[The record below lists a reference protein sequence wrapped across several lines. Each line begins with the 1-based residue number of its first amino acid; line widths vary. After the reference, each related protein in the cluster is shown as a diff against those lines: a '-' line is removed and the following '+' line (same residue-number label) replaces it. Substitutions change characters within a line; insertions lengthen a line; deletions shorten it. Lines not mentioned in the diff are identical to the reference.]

1 MSVQF
6 QKDLMAWRK
15 SRPEYKKLLVAIRAR
30 EADEKLVALA
40 GDAGESA
47 QFITDMVNLR
57 NRASA
62 PHMKKRAESF
72 AKTKKEFDD
81 LTEKIAQVEK
91 SMNLSKTQT
100 ERDRLECKLYD
111 LLDERQIASM
121 ALADSQVAAACVD
134 AAKEAGVL

>member
-6 QKDLMAWRK
+6 QTDLMAWRK

-81 LTEKIAQVEK
+81 LIEKIGETEKCLD
-91 SMNLSKTQT
+91 LSKSQM
-100 ERDRLECKLYD
+100 ERDRFEGELYEQ
-111 LLDERQIASM
+111 LDRRQILNMS
-121 ALADSQVAAACVD
+121 LADSQVAAACVD